1 MIKIHIEGMTCGHC
15 EKAVN
20 KALAAVA
27 GVEQVVEVSK
37 DQQLAIIEGSAD
49 VNALI
54 QAVLDEGYSASAA

>member
-27 GVEQVVEVSK
+27 GVEHVVEVSK